1 MKIGIIVLEDQLGE
15 VDFLKVACTYRSLGF
30 EGLSFRSPF
39 QLSSAL
45 DLCQLRDIRQAAE
58 EIGMFVSFD
67 LGFLNPYNAVLSPE
81 LWAIGAGDYCKALE
95 MQVTAARELGCTEV
109 VGKIAGVRGPYNG
122 RYAFDRFRTDVE
134 WCEQLYASRNLLLK
148 IRPVLADLG
157 VRIDL
162 ENHED
167 LTTWELCDLIEA
179 VGPENLGISLD
190 VANLPVLGEN
200 PYEGSK
206 RLAPFTHL
214 MHIKDLLLLS
224 TPNGLL
230 RQIRPA
236 GEGVLEWEK
245 IIPSLHSFDPNIRL
259 LVEDH
264 KGMIQIDLHEPAWR
278 QHYPRLEEAE
288 IESLIQLAVLSGRK
302 ISEGVFQAPELYEA
316 IPYSQQKSQRLAQSL
331 AYLQSMRAQY
341 GLWDR

>member
-1 MKIGIIVLEDQLGE
+1 MKIGIIVLEDQPGE
-15 VDFLKVACTYRSLGF
+15 VDFIKVARGYRSLGF

-45 DLCQLRDIRQAAE
+45 DLCQLRDIRQCAE
-58 EIGMFVSFD
+58 EIGVFVSFD

-95 MQVTAARELGCTEV
+95 MQLTAARELGCTEV

-167 LTTWELCDLIEA
+167 LTSWELSELVEA
-179 VGPENLGISLD
+179 IGTDYLGVSLD

-206 RLAPFTHL
+206 RLAPYTHL
-214 MHIKDLLLLS
+214 MHIKDFLLLPTS
-224 TPNGLL
+224 SGLL

-245 IIPSLHSFDPNIRL
+245 IIPGLHSFDPNIRL

-264 KGMIQIDLHEPAWR
+264 KGLIQIDLHESEWR
-278 QHYPRLEEAE
+278 KHYPRLEETE
-288 IESLIQLAVLSGRK
+288 LDSLIQLAVLSGQK
-302 ISEGVFQAPELYEA
+302 VSNGALQAPELYES
-316 IPYSQQKSQRLAQSL
+316 IPYGQQKNQRIAQSL
-331 AYLQSMRAQY
+331 AYLQSMRAQN